1 MVFLWDGGWIWLD
14 IKEIKMNEFE
24 KQGTKSF
31 LTIIDGFAQEY
42 ADVVENR
49 SISEANRLGKEAM
62 GRIISYMD
70 LSDEELTEKSYSFY
84 PVLVESILNWDK
96 EKTWSTAGEIKS
108 IHQAAFHISNGD
120 SKEAL
125 IQIYHMMD

>member
-1 MVFLWDGGWIWLD
+1 MD
-14 IKEIKMNEFE
+14 KFE

-31 LTIIDGFAQEY
+31 LNIIDGFAEEY

-70 LSDEELTEKSYSFY
+70 LSDEELTEKSFSFY

-96 EKTWSTAGEIKS
+96 EKTWSAASEIKS
-108 IHQAAFHISNGD
+108 IHQTAFHKSRGD

-125 IQIYHMMD
+125 IDIYNMML